1 MTARTLLPVW
11 NVYKQGLNLD
21 AKEPLENFDWMDSSS
36 DKIDYLAAKAA
47 IDATPG
53 SREYLKD
60 YPEPRRGIASF
71 HDSFGYSL
79 LSKFGTHHSGASV
92 VCLARMYQ
100 LLLNDWDGFV
110 LAQKTRVARDVY
122 LAKQLEM
129 SDLWR
134 YSNTR
139 TMLSADKITHTLL
152 NEYREKY
159 KVSYDDATMIQMLD
173 ALIDEKTTDRLEEQ
187 KNVAREVL
195 EGRISVLEHHYEHPS
210 RWNDSPSG
218 SALFGSPRSITE
230 EMFVEMEKKYPN
242 YRAHITA
249 VIKGVY

>member
-1 MTARTLLPVW
+1 MSTRTLLPVW

-21 AKEPLENFDWMDSSS
+21 VKEPLENFDWMGEDS
-36 DKIDYLAAKAA
+36 DKNEYLAAKAA
-47 IDATPG
+47 LDSTPG

-60 YPEPRRGIASF
+60 YPPPKRGTSSF
-71 HDSFGYSL
+71 ADSFGGSL
-79 LSKFGTHHSGASV
+79 LSKFGSHHSGASV

-110 LAQKTRVARDVY
+110 LGQKTRAARDNY
-122 LAKQLEM
+122 LEKQLEM

-139 TMLSADKITHTLL
+139 MMLSTVRVNPMLL

-159 KVSYDDATMIQMLD
+159 KISYDDDTMIQMLD
-173 ALIDEKTTDRLEEQ
+173 ALINEKDIDRLEEQ
-187 KNVAREVL
+187 NTVSREIF
-195 EGRISVLEHHYEHPS
+195 EGRIQVLEHHYEYPA

-218 SALFGSPRSITE
+218 SVLFGSPRNITE
-230 EMFVEMEKKYPN
+230 EMFVQMEKKYPN
-242 YRAHITA
+242 YRAHIA
-249 VIKGVY
+249 ALIKGDQ